1 MSTNETRCAVEITD
15 YTVDHID
22 FGVSDSKGRA
32 IGAMIHTMTYT
43 LTACPTDYKGSFM
56 LRAPGTYAA
65 AAVYPT
71 RNGRVFA
78 ASQPRKLFDSAEKRD
93 AHIDSRVSAH
103 KARACG
109 SK

>member
-1 MSTNETRCAVEITD
+1 MSTNETRCAVEITG
-15 YTVDHID
+15 YTTEHID
-22 FGVSDSKGRA
+22 FGVKDPKSRA

-65 AAVYPT
+65 AAVYPA
-71 RNGRVFA
+71 RNGRAFA